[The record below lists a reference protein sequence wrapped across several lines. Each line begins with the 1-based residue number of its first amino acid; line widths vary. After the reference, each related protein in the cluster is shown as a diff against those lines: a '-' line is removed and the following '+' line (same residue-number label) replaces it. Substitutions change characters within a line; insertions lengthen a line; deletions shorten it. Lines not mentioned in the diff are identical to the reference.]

1 MTDESVSCPLCGYL
15 GARARLVGPLGLA
28 YRRCPRCALIAMVPE
43 SLPDPESERA
53 RYLTHQNGPQ
63 YPGHVAFLRRAID
76 PTLPHLRPGA
86 RALDYGCGPVPTLSV
101 VLRGEGFA
109 CEDYDPFFFCE
120 LPAGPFDAVFATEVV
135 EHMHHPGEELARIVG
150 LLRPGGLFTL
160 MTEPWTEVATFADW
174 YYARDPTH
182 VVFYHERTIAYL
194 CAAYG
199 LTVLEHPEPR
209 VWVLTQGDGCRR

>member
-1 MTDESVSCPLCGYL
+1 MSCPLCGYL
-15 GARARLVGPLGLA
+15 GARAQLVGPLGLL
-28 YRRCPRCALIAMVPE
+28 YRLCPRCALIAMAPE
-43 SLPDPESERA
+43 SLPDRDSERA

-76 PTLPHLRPGA
+76 PTLPYLAPGA

-101 VLRGEGFA
+101 VLRAEGIA
-109 CEDYDPFFFCE
+109 CEDYDPLFLPE
-120 LPAGPFDAVFATEVV
+120 LPEGPFDAIFATEVV
-135 EHMHHPGEELARIVG
+135 EHMHHPGEELARIVD

-160 MTEPWTEVATFADW
+160 MTEPWTEADAFADW

-182 VVFYHERTIAYL
+182 VCFYHERTITYL

-199 LTVLEHPEPR
+199 LAVVERPEPR
-209 VWVLTQGDGCRR
+209 VWVVRRA